1 MTSEKSDRRRK
12 RSSSGGNDNNS
23 PASSS
28 SPKTKS
34 TVTAIFAIVF
44 ILSIIN
50 IEDSST
56 NVVSQQRRYLAAVN
70 SDEEDNVWARR
81 QLRAR
86 NNRGRN
92 KERKLIGDIDP
103 NLSDAAVEDG
113 LTNVQPSMTTKRML
127 AKPHDKYVSICY
139 ADFGVVLG
147 VVIFSNLD

>member
-1 MTSEKSDRRRK
+1 M
-12 RSSSGGNDNNS
+12 
-23 PASSS
+23 
-28 SPKTKS
+28 
-34 TVTAIFAIVF
+34 
-44 ILSIIN
+44 
-50 IEDSST
+50 
-56 NVVSQQRRYLAAVN
+56 N
-70 SDEEDNVWARR
+70 SDEEDHVRARR

-113 LTNVQPSMTTKRML
+113 LTNVQPSMMTKRML

-147 VVIFSNLD
+147 LVIFSNFVLILTIPPP